1 MRILIVSDPGEPLV
15 YEIIEEYLEADP
27 RIEISSMSMFDP
39 VPHNLKTY
47 DLCVFWLQDP
57 CDDRPDVF
65 GRALGLADLCAV
77 AGVDVPV
84 INHPDALPHSR
95 KSETARLLLEAGLDL
110 RVPRMDVLTEPRRVR
125 ELPLPLFVREDAQH
139 AADLFRVDSSD
150 QITSE
155 FLDRIAKMQ
164 EPIAVEYIDIKRGD
178 FYRKYRYAVAGNT
191 GVPMHL
197 QMSREWITR
206 GETAA
211 SSSPEIVPAEKDF
224 LAQPNSCPVLHEAA
238 KVLGFDFC
246 AFDYGYDLDGRLVV
260 WEVNP
265 FPSLHFAKRDY
276 HRAATER
283 VLAAV
288 VAMYFARA
296 RK

>member
-1 MRILIVSDPGEPLV
+1 MRILIVRDPGEPLF
-15 YEIIEEYLEADP
+15 YEIIEEYLEADG
-27 RIEISSMSMFDP
+27 RIKISSMSMFDP
-39 VPHNLKTY
+39 IPYNLKTY
-47 DLCVFWLQDP
+47 NLCVPWLQDP

-77 AGVDVPV
+77 VDVPV

-95 KSETARLLLEAGLDL
+95 KSKTARLLFAAGLDL
-110 RVPRMDVLTEPRRVR
+110 RVPRMDVLTEPARVR
-125 ELPLPLFVREDAQH
+125 ELPLPLFVREDAHH

-150 QITSE
+150 QITSD

-164 EPIAVEYIDIKRGD
+164 EPIAVEYIETKRD
-178 FYRKYRYAVAGNT
+178 EFYRKYRYAVAGDT

-206 GETAA
+206 GETAVFA
-211 SSSPEIVPAEKDF
+211 SSPEAVQAEKDF
-224 LAQPNSCPVLHEAA
+224 LAQPNDGCPVLHEAA

-246 AFDYGYDLDGRLVV
+246 AFDYSYDLDGRLVV

-265 FPSLHFAKRDY
+265 FPSLHFAERDY
-276 HRAATER
+276 RRNATER
-283 VLAAV
+283 TLEAV
-288 VAMYFARA
+288 TTMYFARA